1 MRDFHSFVAYVAT
14 FVRYAMVIRTVIVVN
29 LLWIVASGVAVAK
42 FEGLKLG
49 DGIYFAFVTALSVG
63 YGDIAPKTTLGR
75 VVSINLGFVGML
87 FIGVVV
93 AIATRALRD
102 TLKRLED
109 ADDAKDPSVGR

>member
-63 YGDIAPKTTLGR
+63 YGDIAPRWDVWSVSTWGSSACCSSASLSPSPHGR
-75 VVSINLGFVGML
+75 
-87 FIGVVV
+87 
-93 AIATRALRD
+93 
-102 TLKRLED
+102 
-109 ADDAKDPSVGR
+109 